1 METYSLK
8 VKNIRLY
15 TDETVSKVTITF
27 EGQIPGIIRTESGE
41 FIHGNV
47 DHISMSRSA
56 FTAQVCD
63 ANSDIALFRAC
74 CERPFTQKEL
84 AILFLGSTMKFNAAP
99 VVAGEV
105 INDMAAEH
113 DFYTTDITDVKLTT
127 RAEDQLNAALTLR

>member
-27 EGQIPGIIRTESGE
+27 EGQIPGIIRTDAGE

-63 ANSDIALFRAC
+63 ANPDIALFRAC
-74 CERPFTQKEL
+74 RDVPFTQKEL
-84 AILFLGSTMKFNAAP
+84 AILFMGSTVKFNSTPIA
-99 VVAGEV
+99 AGEL
-105 INDMAAEH
+105 INDVAAEH
-113 DFYTTDITDVKLTT
+113 DFYAIDIIGVLLTP
-127 RAEDQLNAALTLR
+127 RAEAQLDAALTLG